1 MIDRYTRPKM
11 AAIWAAENK
20 FKTWLKIEILAL
32 EAWNKLGKVQ
42 DKALKEIKQ
51 KASFSVERI
60 EKIEKE
66 VRHDVIAFN
75 TNVAES
81 IGEAAKYWHYGL
93 TSSDVVDT
101 AQAVLMKEAL
111 ESIIKDTENLAA
123 NLKSKAKKH
132 KDTIIAG
139 RTHGIQAEPT
149 SFGLKMAVWYF
160 EVKRNI
166 KRLEEALD
174 VISYGKI
181 SGAVGTYANTDPEV
195 EKYVCEKL
203 GLKVAQASN
212 QILQRDRHAQYMSAL
227 AILAASIEKFVT
239 EIRHLQRT
247 EVNEV
252 CEPFAKGQ
260 KGSSAM
266 PHKKNPIIS
275 ERLTGLARVI
285 RGNLVASLENMA
297 LWHER
302 DISHSSVERVI
313 IPDSTILIDYMLS
326 KFTKIMEGLEV
337 NKEQMKLN
345 LELSE
350 GRIFSQRILLALVE
364 KGLSR
369 EDAYDLVQRNALKSI
384 EDEKSFK
391 DFILEDAEISEHL
404 AAEDIEKLFDYRY
417 YLKGIDTVF
426 KRLD

>member
-1 MIDRYTRPKM
+1 M
-11 AAIWAAENK
+11 AAVWTAENK

-32 EAWNKLGKVQ
+32 EAWNKLGKIP
-42 DKALKEIKQ
+42 DDALNEIKE

-60 EKIEKE
+60 DEIEKE

-75 TNVAES
+75 TSIAEN
-81 IGEAAKYWHYGL
+81 IGEAAKYWHFGL

-101 AQAVLMKEAL
+101 AQAVLMKQAL
-111 ESIIKDTENLAA
+111 ESTIKDTKTLSAI
-123 NLKSKAKKH
+123 LRDKAKEH
-132 KDTIIAG
+132 KDTIMAG

-149 SFGLKMAVWYF
+149 SFGLKLAVWYF
-160 EVKRNI
+160 EINRSI

-181 SGAVGTYANTDPEV
+181 SGAVGTYANAEPQI

-203 GLKVAQASN
+203 GLKVAQAST
-212 QILQRDRHAQYMSAL
+212 QVLQRDRHAQYMSAL
-227 AILAASIEKFVT
+227 AILAASIEKFAT

-252 CEPFAKGQ
+252 SEPFAKGQ

-285 RGNLVASLENMA
+285 RGNLVAALEDVA

-313 IPDSTILIDYMLS
+313 IPDTTILTDYMLS
-326 KFTKIMEGLEV
+326 KFTKIMEGLDV
-337 NKEQMKLN
+337 NKKQMQKN
-345 LELSE
+345 LEISG
-350 GRIFSQRILLALVE
+350 GRLFSQRILLALVE

-369 EDAYDLVQRNALKSI
+369 EEAYALVQRNALKSMQG
-384 EDEKSFK
+384 EKSFK
-391 DFILEDAEISEHL
+391 DLILEDSKINQQL
-404 AAEDIEKLFDYRY
+404 AAKDIENLFDYRY
-417 YLKGIDTVF
+417 YLRRTDEVF
-426 KRLD
+426 ARMDKDA